1 MTRKI
6 KTGFSDIGGIYIGD
20 NITTDTHVHHAV
32 TIAVSFS
39 EQFVFEYENTTVSC
53 YGIVIQPHT
62 IRKFINP
69 HHARVAFVHI
79 EPFSDPGLI
88 LREKTGSFRELTDVQ
103 IQNIVRLLKSWFV
116 TDTNNEDATS
126 YLIQQI
132 VSQTG
137 IRNRHRALDERITKT
152 IALIRISE
160 NTSLKNMA
168 AFCHLSTYRF
178 SHLFRQETG
187 LSFREFVLYTKLVR
201 SLKAICQNQSLTQSS
216 YAGGFADQA
225 HFTRTYLKAFGI
237 LPSQTVK

>member
-1 MTRKI
+1 MARKI

-20 NITTDTHVHHAV
+20 NIATDTHIHHAV

-39 EQFVFEYENTTVSC
+39 EQFVFECENTAISC
-53 YGIVIQPHT
+53 SGLVIQPH
-62 IRKFINP
+62 ILRKFINP
-69 HHARVAFVHI
+69 LHARVAFVHI
-79 EPFSDPGLI
+79 DPFSDQGLI
-88 LREKTGSFRELTDVQ
+88 LREHTRHFKELTDVQ
-103 IQNIVRLLKSWFV
+103 IHNIIRLLKSWSA

-132 VSQTG
+132 VSKTG
-137 IRNRHRALDERITKT
+137 IRKRHRTLDERITKA
-152 IALIRISE
+152 IARIRISE

-168 AFCHLSTYRF
+168 AFCDLSTYRF

-216 YAGGFADQA
+216 YAGGFSDQA